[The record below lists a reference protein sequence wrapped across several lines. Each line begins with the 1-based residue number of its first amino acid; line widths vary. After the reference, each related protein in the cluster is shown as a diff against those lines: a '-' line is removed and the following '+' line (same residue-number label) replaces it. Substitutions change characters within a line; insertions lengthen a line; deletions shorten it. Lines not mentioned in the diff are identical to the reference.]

1 MEPQDFNRSFSR
13 IRRHP
18 GDARPSSA
26 LSERAT
32 VAGGMGWH
40 LDVAGLDVIPVLI
53 DRLRVVA
60 RPVAGDLG
68 LVHARIVKETARNVE
83 QRAVS

>member
-1 MEPQDFNRSFSR
+1 
-13 IRRHP
+13 
-18 GDARPSSA
+18 
-26 LSERAT
+26 
-32 VAGGMGWH
+32 MGWH